1 MIADKIRHFIDSY
14 PKNIVKVDK
23 KLRWYQTLVNE
34 IPTILQK
41 KLGRDDFLITG
52 SVGQGNTSYVPWICI
67 FNTNITHSAQHGI
80 YIVFLFKS
88 DMSGY
93 YISLNQGITFFKNEY
108 KNRANE
114 YSKKVAFW
122 FKEAIKKNSEWKSEI
137 SLQSRSP
144 LAKAYESANVISREL
159 TINSTDE
166 EIFNVL
172 EELIKEYDSI
182 FGHIDSINT
191 YDDIIRHIISDI
203 DNNPIYESADEAID
217 TLNEEIKKQ
226 GMDLPTLAN
235 IIKVKQ
241 IKVKSDSFLKLS
253 TGVPKKIDYVEKA
266 RLNAIIGIK
275 GEDIVLQMEK
285 VRVMKLLQKKNMDMD
300 LISKVQ
306 WVSEKDDSLGYDIA
320 SIDIDDANNII
331 NIYIEV
337 KTTTSKYDIDFFV
350 SQNEIKKSIEF
361 NNNYWVYRLYN
372 CNGEMPKFY
381 IAKGKIENNFYINPV
396 NFSATYKWI
405 VG

>member
-1 MIADKIRHFIDSY
+1 
-14 PKNIVKVDK
+14 
-23 KLRWYQTLVNE
+23 
-34 IPTILQK
+34 
-41 KLGRDDFLITG
+41 
-52 SVGQGNTSYVPWICI
+52 
-67 FNTNITHSAQHGI
+67 
-80 YIVFLFKS
+80 
-88 DMSGY
+88 
-93 YISLNQGITFFKNEY
+93 
-108 KNRANE
+108 
-114 YSKKVAFW
+114 
-122 FKEAIKKNSEWKSEI
+122 
-137 SLQSRSP
+137 LQSRSP

-361 NNNYWVYRLYN
+361 NNNY
-372 CNGEMPKFY
+372 
-381 IAKGKIENNFYINPV
+381 
-396 NFSATYKWI
+396 
-405 VG
+405 